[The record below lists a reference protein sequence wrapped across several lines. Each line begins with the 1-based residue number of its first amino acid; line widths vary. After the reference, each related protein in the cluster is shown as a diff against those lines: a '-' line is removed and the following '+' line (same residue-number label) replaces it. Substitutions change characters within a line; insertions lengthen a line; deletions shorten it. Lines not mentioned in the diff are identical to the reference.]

1 MLRTIYTQNKAATM
15 LRTIPIQNK
24 TATTGSRLGRE
35 QIESFIEIAIALID
49 SMDGDENVE
58 DDGGSEP
65 DDFDE
70 DDDPLEDDDPCDL

>member
-1 MLRTIYTQNKAATM
+1 VTVSMAVQVIPSRPTVPETI
-15 LRTIPIQNK
+15 
-24 TATTGSRLGRE
+24 SRLGRE

-65 DDFDE
+65 DDFGE

>member
-1 MLRTIYTQNKAATM
+1 MTVSIAAQV
-15 LRTIPIQNK
+15 IP
-24 TATTGSRLGRE
+24 SRPTVPELFSRFERE

-49 SMDGDENVE
+49 GMDGDENVE